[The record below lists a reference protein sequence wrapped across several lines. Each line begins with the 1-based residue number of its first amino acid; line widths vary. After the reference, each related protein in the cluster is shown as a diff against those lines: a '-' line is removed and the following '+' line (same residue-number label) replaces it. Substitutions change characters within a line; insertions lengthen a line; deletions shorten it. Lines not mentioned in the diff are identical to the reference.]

1 MILFYILKTETRW
14 IYRRRKT
21 ASGNSEPEGGGVG
34 EWAQYAGR
42 FSHTACDTSLRHQ

>member
-21 ASGNSEPEGGGVG
+21 ASGNSEPEAGGGWG
-34 EWAQYAGR
+34 MGTIGW
-42 FSHTACDTSLRHQ
+42 